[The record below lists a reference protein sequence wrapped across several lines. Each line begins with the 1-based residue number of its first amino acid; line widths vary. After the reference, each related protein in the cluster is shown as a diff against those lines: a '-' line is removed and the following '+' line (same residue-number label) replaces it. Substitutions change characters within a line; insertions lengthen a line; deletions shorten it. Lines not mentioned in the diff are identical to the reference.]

1 MKSSVLERSFLVVT
15 MVAIGVACAP
25 TSTRP
30 DPQAVLEGP
39 FLGQPLPGSEPV
51 LFAPGVVSTG
61 LNVRDVAMTPDGG
74 EIYIGAYLGRY
85 AYTTVLVT
93 RLVGTRWTELEVAP
107 FATDPTIMNIE
118 PHISPDGSRFFF
130 LSNRPKAPAAGPDQ
144 DIWMMEREGSAWGAP
159 VNLGAPVDTD
169 APEFYPSATR
179 DGTLYFTR
187 QDATGS
193 AIFRARRLGEGY
205 AEPERLPAEVN
216 SGQMQFNAFV
226 APDESYLIVS
236 AAGREDSLGGSDYY
250 VCYRSPDDR
259 WSSPVHLPAPINSE
273 AGEEFSPYVSPD
285 GRVLFFMSTRTVT
298 QTGAGPQ
305 RLTLRWMSEAL
316 GRPGHGNSSI
326 WWVDAAILEQM
337 RPS

>member
-1 MKSSVLERSFLVVT
+1 MKRSVLERSFLVVT
-15 MVAIGVACAP
+15 MVAVGIACAP
-25 TSTRP
+25 TSRRP
-30 DPQAVLEGP
+30 EPRAALEGP
-39 FLGQPLPGSEPV
+39 YLGQAPPGPEPQ

-61 LNVRDVAMTPDGG
+61 LDVRDVAMTPDGR

-85 AYTTVLVT
+85 AYTTILVS
-93 RLVGTRWTELEVAP
+93 RQVGSRWTDLEVAP
-107 FATDPTIMNIE
+107 FAGDPGIMNIE

-130 LSNRPKAPAAGPDQ
+130 LSNRPKAPGADRNQ
-144 DIWMMEREGSAWGAP
+144 DIWVMSRSRQAWGDP
-159 VNLGAPVDTD
+159 VNLGLPVDSD
-169 APEFYPSATR
+169 AAEFYPSTTR

-216 SGQMQFNAFV
+216 SGRMQFNAFI

-250 VCYRSPDDR
+250 VNYRSPEDA
-259 WSSPVHLPAPINSE
+259 WSTPVHLPAPINSE

-305 RLTLRWMSEAL
+305 RLTLRWMSDAL

-326 WWVDAAILEQM
+326 WWVDAAVLEQL